1 MNILVPVVLT
11 VVVAI
16 VAFAAAWFILRS
28 YAHRHNRRIRDMI
41 KPGA

>member
-1 MNILVPVVLT
+1 MNILVPVVVT

-28 YAHRHNRRIRDMI
+28 YAHKHKIRIWDMI
-41 KPGA
+41 KPGI

>member
-1 MNILVPVVLT
+1 MNILVPVVIT

-28 YAHRHNRRIRDMI
+28 YTHKHNLRIRDMI
-41 KPGA
+41 KPGV

>member
-16 VAFAAAWFILRS
+16 VAFAAAWFVLRS
-28 YAHRHNRRIRDMI
+28 YAHKHNLRIRDMI
-41 KPGA
+41 KPGI

>member
-1 MNILVPVVLT
+1 MNILVAVVVT

-28 YAHRHNRRIRDMI
+28 YARKHNLRIRDMI
-41 KPGA
+41 KPGF

>member
-16 VAFAAAWFILRS
+16 AAFAAAWFIVRS
-28 YAHRHNRRIRDMI
+28 HAHKHNLRIRDMV

>member
-1 MNILVPVVLT
+1 MNILVPVVIT

-28 YAHRHNRRIRDMI
+28 YAHKHNIRIRDMI
-41 KPGA
+41 KPGI

>member
-16 VAFAAAWFILRS
+16 VAFAAAWFFLHS
-28 YAHRHNRRIRDMI
+28 YPHRHNLRIRDMI
-41 KPGA
+41 KPSI

>member
-16 VAFAAAWFILRS
+16 VAVAAAWFILRS
-28 YAHRHNRRIRDMI
+28 YAHRHNLRIRDMI

>member
-1 MNILVPVVLT
+1 MNILVPVVVT

-28 YAHRHNRRIRDMI
+28 YANKHNIRIRNMI
-41 KPGA
+41 KPGI

>member
-16 VAFAAAWFILRS
+16 AAFAAAWFILRS
-28 YAHRHNRRIRDMI
+28 YAHKHNLRIRDMI
-41 KPGA
+41 KPGI

>member
-1 MNILVPVVLT
+1 MNILVPVVVT

-28 YAHRHNRRIRDMI
+28 YAHKHNIRIWDMI
-41 KPGA
+41 KPGI